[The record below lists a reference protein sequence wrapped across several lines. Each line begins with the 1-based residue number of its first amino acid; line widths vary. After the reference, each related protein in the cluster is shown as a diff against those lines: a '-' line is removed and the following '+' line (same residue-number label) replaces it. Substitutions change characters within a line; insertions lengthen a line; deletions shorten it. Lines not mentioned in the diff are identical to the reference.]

1 MWALERRLTGLH
13 VMSVVIIILGGIL
26 ALNVAV
32 LVMAFLILAAN
43 RIAEPQRRRRR
54 TGAHFN

>member
-1 MWALERRLTGLH
+1 
-13 VMSVVIIILGGIL
+13 MSVVIIILGGIL
-26 ALNVAV
+26 ALNAAV
-32 LVMAFLILAAN
+32 LVMALLILAVN